1 MRKFTDTLRASK
13 AMNESVT
20 KINSREEFLSFGKHV
35 MQSMMGP
42 MYNEDAVHG
51 YLSEMHDNAHGDYT
65 KLLETFNEST
75 MGAEERR
82 NHVIQR
88 FNSIVNQLTEN
99 SGDHV
104 LQNRLIN
111 LIREYPVFLNEVAL
125 TNTEVLLERCDVTG
139 KFKMNESTRK
149 ASKTAALSFYEPQSI
164 TEMTSMLKVMN
175 NVLKESVVQTVP
187 GSYKTTI
194 LPDGY
199 GGFDVDFVEI
209 ANNQKTRAAE
219 LETEINQIVAVVN
232 SVTEEEQAERSEAF
246 KLFKAFVDDENN
258 RYEFSANKIQNNIRD
273 IDFFVM
279 LCLRELLKPVN
290 DNIEHLQKNFINV
303 KFTHLNNL
311 YNEYLYRTGL
321 ENSTWSLEDKQDDIV
336 RKNLSYAKLYEI
348 NDMVLG
354 LSKYQRLDTRQIAL
368 KMVTI
373 IKPMID
379 SIRLDL
385 QILKDRTQLQY

>member
-1 MRKFTDTLRASK
+1 
-13 AMNESVT
+13 
-20 KINSREEFLSFGKHV
+20 
-35 MQSMMGP
+35 
-42 MYNEDAVHG
+42 
-51 YLSEMHDNAHGDYT
+51 
-65 KLLETFNEST
+65 
-75 MGAEERR
+75 
-82 NHVIQR
+82 
-88 FNSIVNQLTEN
+88 
-99 SGDHV
+99 
-104 LQNRLIN
+104 
-111 LIREYPVFLNEVAL
+111 
-125 TNTEVLLERCDVTG
+125 
-139 KFKMNESTRK
+139 
-149 ASKTAALSFYEPQSI
+149 
-164 TEMTSMLKVMN
+164 
-175 NVLKESVVQTVP
+175 
-187 GSYKTTI
+187 
-194 LPDGY
+194 
-199 GGFDVDFVEI
+199 
-209 ANNQKTRAAE
+209 
-219 LETEINQIVAVVN
+219 
-232 SVTEEEQAERSEAF
+232 
-246 KLFKAFVDDENN
+246 
-258 RYEFSANKIQNNIRD
+258 
-273 IDFFVM
+273 M